1 MSRKAAR
8 RTRQAMLKRY
18 EIRKQMEAKQ
28 KKDAQKHKSAPFYDA
43 IYNSNIG
50 WNTQELYTNT
60 KDGQSR

>member
-18 EIRKQMEAKQ
+18 EIRKQLETKQQEFLMYQKLHLQKQ
-28 KKDAQKHKSAPFYDA
+28 K
-43 IYNSNIG
+43 
-50 WNTQELYTNT
+50 

>member
-18 EIRKQMEAKQ
+18 ELRKQADKKQ
-28 KKDAQKHKSAPFYDA
+28 K
-43 IYNSNIG
+43 
-50 WNTQELYTNT
+50 

>member
-28 KKDAQKHKSAPFYDA
+28 KKD
-43 IYNSNIG
+43 G
-50 WNTQELYTNT
+50 QEV
-60 KDGQSR
+60 DR